1 MKSFSQLIESNTRR
15 FRPEPAQETPQE
27 TPMQRLT
34 TDVGLHLT
42 QQREFV
48 TRAFLP
54 WLDNLILGAELV
66 ENASITNQ
74 PVMLVNH
81 GKVMALKELRATLLS
96 LSGQP

>member
-1 MKSFSQLIESNTRR
+1 
-15 FRPEPAQETPQE
+15 
-27 TPMQRLT
+27 MQRLT